1 MLNEYLNIVFYSTKS
16 LRKIKAAEKYFQSK
30 SLNDQDEKSIN
41 QFLFKEYKLYPD
53 KVEPLLCLR
62 CKVSFYIKRHCKGI
76 YSKFKNN
83 PNIELDQIYS
93 ICLNDNGSLRFKP
106 YNNSKIITLNFYNL
120 KKKYA
125 YLPCGIE
132 TIISFNEKKQSDLSS
147 WAYTKT
153 KSYKLLKSYFNEN
166 NIQFERRWT
175 FLNNQSTNILKKAWK
190 KIKGEE
196 LSQDNFELYQKYLEN
211 YSLYKNDFTGF
222 RWEPIKDQ
230 KFLDKLKIKNDS
242 QLREFSEV
250 IKSWKK
256 LDKNAVSLDD
266 NEKPLKTDEFEDEID
281 FKFDEIINLLEYEIK
296 LVAIKFLKRKFK
308 SEEKIFTKFPDKKL
322 AWEYYS
328 QGYSTRKVSSMCGRG
343 IKWGS
348 TLIQETSLS
357 KIISREVIRHFE
369 LNLIKIIKNTKNK
382 NQKNFL
388 TLFNDYLLE
397 SKKDL
402 RRLSLEEHF
411 QMMLLEKKKRQSS
424 DTTFYIKDISLL
436 QILVSNS
443 LT

>member
-1 MLNEYLNIVFYSTKS
+1 MKKNS
-16 LRKIKAAEKYFQSK
+16 LI
-30 SLNDQDEKSIN
+30 
-41 QFLFKEYKLYPD
+41 FLVGP
-53 KVEPLLCLR
+53 
-62 CKVSFYIKRHCKGI
+62 IH
-76 YSKFKNN
+76 
-83 PNIELDQIYS
+83 
-93 ICLNDNGSLRFKP
+93 
-106 YNNSKIITLNFYNL
+106 
-120 KKKYA
+120 
-125 YLPCGIE
+125 
-132 TIISFNEKKQSDLSS
+132 
-147 WAYTKT
+147 
-153 KSYKLLKSYFNEN
+153 KLLKSYFNEN

-256 LDKNAVSLDD
+256 IDKNAVSLDD